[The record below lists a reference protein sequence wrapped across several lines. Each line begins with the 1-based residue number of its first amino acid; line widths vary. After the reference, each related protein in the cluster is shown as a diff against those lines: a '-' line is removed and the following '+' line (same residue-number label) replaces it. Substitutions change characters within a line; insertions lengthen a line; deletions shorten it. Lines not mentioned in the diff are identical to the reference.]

1 METPRTPFAE
11 QARQTQDPRTALE
24 ASRERAACHA
34 RLAEHLFDLFQRV
47 RTCPRIAMKKEEE
60 VATRHSRSEVHLCR
74 ALAPGAADDLRPR
87 RVGQRDRFVRASAIH
102 DQDFVRHPV
111 RLNSIQSR
119 RQQLRLVQ
127 RWNDD
132 GNHR

>member
-47 RTCPRIAMKKEEE
+47 RPCPRIAMKKEED
-60 VATRHSRSEVHLCR
+60 VATRHSRPQVHLCR
-74 ALAPGAADDLRPR
+74 ALALGAADDLRPR
-87 RVGQRDRFVRASAIH
+87 RVGQRDRFVRAPAIH

-111 RLNSIQSR
+111 RLNVSQGAT
-119 RQQLRLVQ
+119 QQFGLVQ
-127 RWNDD
+127 GWNDD